1 MTQKTAPKRT
11 GTRLFNLL
19 VDLLIDLGLIGLG
32 YGIYYHFMVRAFG
45 PFDFHPIVYSILG
58 SRDTAVLIIAGLP
71 FVIGLF
77 SLARTL
83 WRFMKLARPA
93 KA

>member
-1 MTQKTAPKRT
+1 MTPKTPSKKTAP
-11 GTRLFNLL
+11 RLFNLL
-19 VDLLIDLGLIGLG
+19 IDLLIDIGLIGLG
-32 YGIYYHFMVRAFG
+32 YAIYYHFMIQAFG

-71 FVIGLF
+71 FVVGLF

-83 WRFMKLARPA
+83 WRFFKRTKPA
-93 KA
+93 SV